1 MLPHGNPRVNHR
13 ISLPLEP
20 GDVRRRTAWHRVWGL
35 CAALLGVA
43 GLAIVP
49 DLIEDEKAFGTATAC
64 TTPSSP
70 QDDCLRSFD
79 ATVTRTVIREQNK
92 SSEYT
97 LYLDGP
103 ARVPRS
109 IDMGD
114 SEPLLKRLRPGDN
127 VTVTIWRDYATEV
140 RQGNVSQETA
150 DTPEG
155 EPVVV
160 CALALAAICG
170 GAYGLH
176 AGGTTLARARRHAVR
191 GLPATL
197 VTRGKEAAGAALC
210 VLPALVVGDFTN
222 VPLML
227 VVWLGLLPLVRWV
240 VQRQQRS
247 TGRHARRPCTR
258 PDGPDCEAPDAEPRA
273 RLLALVCAVGARA
286 PTRGMHSRRVIT
298 LIRLRFSQFSGS
310 IGPYSS
316 APPCQHH
323 LGGSSWTCDTGGVM
337 ITRVSGGGP
346 AHREGT

>member
-1 MLPHGNPRVNHR
+1 MLPHGDPRVNHR

-43 GLAIVP
+43 MLLLGAAGLAIVP

-64 TTPSSP
+64 TTPSSSH
-70 QDDCLRSFD
+70 DDCLRSFD
-79 ATVTRTVIREQNK
+79 ATVTRTVIREQVK

-114 SEPLLKRLRPGDN
+114 SEPLLKRLRPGDG
-127 VTVTIWRDYATEV
+127 VTVTIWRDYASAV

-155 EPVVV
+155 EPVFV
-160 CALALAAICG
+160 CALALAAIYG
-170 GAYGLH
+170 GAYGLY
-176 AGGTTLARARRHAVR
+176 AGGTAVSRSRRHALR
-191 GLPATL
+191 GLPAAL

-222 VPLML
+222 VPVML
-227 VVWLGLLPLVRWV
+227 VVWLGLLPLVLWV
-240 VQRQQRS
+240 VQRRQQRS
-247 TGRHARRPCTR
+247 TGRHARP
-258 PDGPDCEAPDAEPRA
+258 
-273 RLLALVCAVGARA
+273 
-286 PTRGMHSRRVIT
+286 
-298 LIRLRFSQFSGS
+298 
-310 IGPYSS
+310 
-316 APPCQHH
+316 
-323 LGGSSWTCDTGGVM
+323 
-337 ITRVSGGGP
+337 
-346 AHREGT
+346 